1 MRYLFCFYNG
11 AIKEQVMTVKIVS
24 EDGQKLTLQV
34 TVDISGSMLE
44 AEEKIMAA
52 CNALGSLST
61 EKALTHFDT
70 DGTSLQ
76 MGQKKIY
83 GKNQGK

>member
-1 MRYLFCFYNG
+1 MS
-11 AIKEQVMTVKIVS
+11 VKVVS
-24 EDGQKLTLQV
+24 EDGQALTLQV

-61 EKALTHFDT
+61 EKALAHFDT
-70 DGTSLQ
+70 DGSPIK

-83 GKNQGK
+83 GKKERK

>member
-1 MRYLFCFYNG
+1 MS
-11 AIKEQVMTVKIVS
+11 VKVIS
-24 EDGQKLTLQV
+24 EDGQKLTVQM

-61 EKALTHFDT
+61 KKALDHFDT
-70 DGTSLQ
+70 DGTPIK
-76 MGQKKIY
+76 MGEKKIY
-83 GKNQGK
+83 GETERK

>member
-1 MRYLFCFYNG
+1 MS
-11 AIKEQVMTVKIVS
+11 VKIIS
-24 EDGQKLTLQV
+24 EDGQKLTMEV

-61 EKALTHFDT
+61 KKTLNRFDT
-70 DGTSLQ
+70 DGTPIQ
-76 MGQKKIY
+76 MGEKKIHDESE
-83 GKNQGK
+83 GK

>member
-1 MRYLFCFYNG
+1 MS
-11 AIKEQVMTVKIVS
+11 VKVVS
-24 EDGQKLTLQV
+24 EDGQALTLQV

-52 CNALGSLST
+52 YNALGSLST
-61 EKALTHFDT
+61 EKALAHFDT
-70 DGTSLQ
+70 DGSPIK

-83 GKNQGK
+83 GKKERK

>member
-1 MRYLFCFYNG
+1 
-11 AIKEQVMTVKIVS
+11 MTVKVIS

-34 TVDISGSMLE
+34 TVDISGTMLE
-44 AEEKIMAA
+44 AEEKIMVA

-61 EKALTHFDT
+61 EKALTQFDT
-70 DGTSLQ
+70 DGTPIK

-83 GKNQGK
+83 CKNERK

>member
-1 MRYLFCFYNG
+1 MS
-11 AIKEQVMTVKIVS
+11 VKIVS
-24 EDGQKLTLQV
+24 EEGQKLTVQV

-44 AEEKIMAA
+44 AEEKIMEA

-61 EKALTHFDT
+61 EKALTYFDT
-70 DGTSLQ
+70 DGTPIQ
-76 MGQKKIY
+76 VGQKKIY

>member
-1 MRYLFCFYNG
+1 MP
-11 AIKEQVMTVKIVS
+11 VKIVS
-24 EDGQKLTLQV
+24 EDGKNLTLQV

-61 EKALTHFDT
+61 EKALTRFDT
-70 DGTSLQ
+70 DGTPIK
-76 MGQKKIY
+76 MGQKKNIL
-83 GKNQGK
+83 QRRELVLLVI